1 MKFFYSIF
9 AVLLLAFNISLGES
23 VVVFEQPTLEANN
36 DKITTITQT
45 SSDSQRYAHPP
56 SVMYSSI
63 DRSYKVDRQNRRKF
77 LFDMSMCFSKS
88 GAFALLAVVAI
99 VKFYELFVATNTK
112 CCELVSE
119 KIYKDDTYVCKSSY
133 CENSTVLIIWLIF

>member
-1 MKFFYSIF
+1 M
-9 AVLLLAFNISLGES
+9 GES

-36 DKITTITQT
+36 DEITTITQT
-45 SSDSQRYAHPP
+45 SSTSQRYAHPP

-63 DRSYKVDRQNRRKF
+63 DRSYRVDRQNRRKF

-99 VKFYELFVATNTK
+99 VKFYELFVATNIK
-112 CCELVSE
+112 SCISVSDKFCKE
-119 KIYKDDTYVCKSSY
+119 DTLLICKTRY
-133 CENSTVLIIWLIF
+133 CENSAVLII